1 MPGPRV
7 VACGAVN
14 WDVTLFV
21 PSLPESGEEVTVAE
35 TARVP
40 GGTGANVAVAA
51 ARLLGPEQVAFLGAV
66 GDDDIGRDQRVIL
79 QREGVSTMG
88 LRVVPG
94 VESGQAYIFVDPQG
108 ANVIAS
114 ALGANGSLTLDHL
127 QEPEVQ
133 DLLHGADVYAV
144 TDPPLEVVEALVAL
158 ADKSSAS
165 LLWDPGI
172 HTALGWNTIR
182 DLAGRADVLLLNQ
195 IEAAQ
200 LLGESHAADV
210 ARKLL
215 DAGWRNQVVLKRG
228 AEGVILLDLAERRLR
243 SVTALPLD
251 ALGLRPVSSVGA
263 GDAFHGAFAVLRARG
278 HEIAETLTRAV
289 CAAGLK
295 TTRPGTRDAPIWDEL
310 ESAHARWVGLG
321 IDLHDDPIP

>member
-21 PSLPESGEEVTVAE
+21 PRLPESGEEVTVTE

-51 ARLLGPEQVAFLGAV
+51 ARLLGPERVAYLGAV
-66 GDDDIGRDQRVIL
+66 GDDDIGRDQRAIL

-114 ALGANGSLTLDHL
+114 APVANGNLTLDHL
-127 QEPEVQ
+127 QEPEVR
-133 DLLHGADVYAV
+133 DLLHDADVYAV
-144 TDPPLEVVEALVAL
+144 TDPPLEVVEALVDL
-158 ADKSSAS
+158 ADESGAS

-172 HTALGWNTIR
+172 HTALGWDAIR

-228 AEGVILLDLAERRLR
+228 AEGVVLLDLAERRLR
-243 SVTALPLD
+243 FVTALPLG

-263 GDAFHGAFAVLRARG
+263 GDAFHGAFAALRARG
-278 HEIAETLTRAV
+278 YEIAETLTRAV

-295 TTRPGTRDAPIWDEL
+295 TTRSGTRDVPTWDEL
-310 ESAHARWVGLG
+310 EAAHARWTALG
-321 IDLHDDPIP
+321 IDRHDDPIP

>member
-7 VACGAVN
+7 VVCGAVN

-21 PSLPESGEEVTVAE
+21 PHLPEPGEEVTVAE
-35 TARVP
+35 TARIP

-79 QREGVSTMG
+79 QREGVSTTG

-127 QEPEVQ
+127 QEPEVR
-133 DLLHGADVYAV
+133 DLLHAADVYAV
-144 TDPPLEVVEALVAL
+144 TDPPLKVVEALVAL
-158 ADKSSAS
+158 ADESGAF

-172 HTALGWNTIR
+172 HTALGWDAIR
-182 DLAGRADVLLLNQ
+182 GLAGRVDLLLLNQ

-200 LLGESHAADV
+200 LLGESNAADV

-228 AEGVILLDLAERRLR
+228 AEGIILLDLAARRLH
-243 SVTALPLD
+243 SATALPLE
-251 ALGLRPVSSVGA
+251 ALGMHPVSSVGA
-263 GDAFHGAFAVLRARG
+263 GDAFHGAFAALRVRG
-278 HEIAETLTRAV
+278 YDITETLTRAA

-295 TTRPGTRDAPIWDEL
+295 TTRPDTRDVPTWDEL
-310 ESAHARWVGLG
+310 EIAYARWAALG
-321 IDLHDDPIP
+321 IDRHDDLIS